1 MAEDLTFLHASPGSG
16 DSVIEFLPI
25 TQFIPW
31 RIGKQQ
37 KRYSTISVIIYGY
50 KNTVNSSENTWKR
63 EIEGQNVTKK
73 REVKT
78 LSRKYATNY

>member
-1 MAEDLTFLHASPGSG
+1 MAEDLTFLRAGPGSG

-25 TQFIPW
+25 TQSIPW

-50 KNTVNSSENTWKR
+50 NSTVNGNENMWKQR
-63 EIEGQNVTKK
+63 IQDKM
-73 REVKT
+73 
-78 LSRKYATNY
+78 

>member
-1 MAEDLTFLHASPGSG
+1 MAEDLTFLHTGLGSG

-50 KNTVNSSENTWKR
+50 NSAANSNENMWKR
-63 EIEGQNVTKK
+63 RIQDKM
-73 REVKT
+73 
-78 LSRKYATNY
+78 